1 MNENELDRLKL
12 EGEAIERKHF
22 KDIAELLKVTTQR
35 MEIAGHDVPVANLPY
50 TMSSDAGHQLAQ
62 GEPFAACYWDTPDGR
77 VFSLRSSDDGLDV
90 SEIAKRFGGGGH
102 RNAAG
107 FKLAPGQSLGEVNLK
122 VVATNAI
129 GSGG

>member
-12 EGEAIERKHF
+12 EGGAIERKHF
-22 KDIAELLKVTTQR
+22 KDLAELLKVTTRR
-35 MEIAGHDVPVANLPY
+35 MKIAGHDVPVANLPY

-62 GEPFAACYWDTPDGR
+62 GEKFAACYWDTPDGR

-90 SEIAKRFGGGGH
+90 SEIAKLFGGGGH

-107 FKLAPGQSLGEVNLK
+107 FKLAPGLSPASALGVE
-122 VVATNAI
+122 
-129 GSGG
+129 